1 MLRSV
6 VAALGFITVLSTLII
21 VGVLMVNSFRASLGG
36 GFAVDTPSGV
46 ATNSVVLRIS
56 GTPGVHFSGNYTTAQ
71 GSQDISGTL
80 GTAPTDY
87 KLGGADVAG
96 MSVVTANVQKQGT
109 YGSLK
114 VGNLEGGA
122 GGQIAG
128 TNRNENGVKVNLFA
142 VVSPEMTG
150 SSPS

>member
-6 VAALGFITVLSTLII
+6 VAALGFITVLSTLVI

-36 GFAVDTPSGV
+36 GFSGDTPSGV

-56 GTPGVHFSGNYTTAQ
+56 GTPGVHFSGNYTTPQ

-87 KLGGADVAG
+87 KLGGEGVAG
-96 MSVVTANVQKQGT
+96 MNVVTANVQKQGT
-109 YGSLK
+109 YGTLK
-114 VGNLEGGA
+114 VEISKD
-122 GGQIAG
+122 GQVVQSAE
-128 TNRNENGVKVNLFA
+128 TNATNNA
-142 VVSPEMTG
+142 VSVT
-150 SSPS
+150 SSL

>member
-80 GTAPTDY
+80 GTDPTDY
-87 KLGGADVAG
+87 KLGGQDVAG
-96 MSVVTANVQKQGT
+96 MSVLTADVQKEGT
-109 YGSLK
+109 YGTLK
-114 VGNLEGGA
+114 VEILKD
-122 GGQIAG
+122 GQVVQSAE
-128 TNRNENGVKVNLFA
+128 TNATNNA
-142 VVSPEMTG
+142 
-150 SSPS
+150 